1 MKLLDECDSK
11 IFAVIGLGNPGP
23 KYSKHRHNIGFMTL
37 DALTDELGATWSPIR
52 NEAITCAT
60 EHADRKLILIKP
72 QTFMNLS
79 GKAVNKILS
88 NRNINYGSVIVIHD
102 DLDINLGRVRI
113 KVGGGDGGHRGVR
126 SIADSLRFRDFIRIR
141 LGIGRPPEGMTAEA
155 FVLSA
160 FPPSEAQ
167 VVKRLIYLG
176 IQSTKLIVSD
186 GIERASHT
194 INTIK
199 DAEMAPPEPQ

>member
-23 KYSKHRHNIGFMTL
+23 KYSKHRHNMGFMTL

-60 EHADRKLILIKP
+60 EYADRKLILIKP

-141 LGIGRPPEGMTAEA
+141 LGIGRPPAGMTAEA

-160 FPPSEAQ
+160 FPSSEAQ
-167 VVKRLIYLG
+167 AVKRLIYLG
-176 IQSTKLIVSD
+176 IQATKLIVSD
-186 GIERASHT
+186 GIERANHT
-194 INTIK
+194 INSIK
-199 DAEMAPPEPQ
+199 DAEMTPPAPQ

>member
-11 IFAVIGLGNPGP
+11 MFAVIGLGNPGP

-37 DALTDELGATWSPIR
+37 DALAYDLGATWSPVR
-52 NEAITCAT
+52 NEALTCAI
-60 EHADRKLILIKP
+60 EYADRKLILVKP

-88 NRNINYGSVIVIHD
+88 NRNINYGSLIVIHD
-102 DLDINLGRVRI
+102 ELDINLGRVRI
-113 KVGGGDGGHRGVR
+113 KAGGGDGGHKGVR
-126 SIADSLRFRDFIRIR
+126 SIADSLRFKDFIRVR

-155 FVLSA
+155 FVLSS
-160 FPPSEAQ
+160 FQSSEAP
-167 VVKRLIYLG
+167 VVKRLIDLG
-176 IQSTKLIVSD
+176 VQATKLIVTD
-186 GIERASHT
+186 GIERARNT

-199 DAEMAPPEPQ
+199 DAEIAPMVPQ